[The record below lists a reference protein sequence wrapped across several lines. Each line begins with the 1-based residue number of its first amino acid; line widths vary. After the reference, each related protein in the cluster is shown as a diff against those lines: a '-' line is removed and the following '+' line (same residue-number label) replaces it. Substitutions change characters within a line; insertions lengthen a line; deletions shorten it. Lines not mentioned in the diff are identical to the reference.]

1 MHVNIRAYNVKW
13 KEKRNTF
20 NEKKRLPL
28 SKMLNHKYENKKMCL
43 LKGQWTQQL
52 STYPFYGQK
61 IWKLIMN
68 PKASLKNKA

>member
-1 MHVNIRAYNVKW
+1 MDR
-13 KEKRNTF
+13 
-20 NEKKRLPL
+20 EKKYIQWKKDSHLL

-68 PKASLKNKA
+68 PKASLKNKV